1 MPATRESQLGFCR
14 PLVRTLAT
22 TTIAAYKPPCCDE
35 LYGRWEPG
43 HKKTG
48 FELEQGRSILYTTPD
63 EVMAYVQSLVA
74 PHVGAAHAYMPLLEQ
89 QAQKDPRNSSP
100 SYTVVT
106 GGLNDG
112 RIEHVP
118 MGAEGPALTAMYGFG
133 LALRCAASDSLSSV
147 RVNELRIG
155 MQLNRSEEE
164 RFADPRGRPLT
175 TDIGSLATYVAESNL
190 SGLRLRCSDDVELEG
205 LLHHFGGFQQ

>member
-1 MPATRESQLGFCR
+1 M
-14 PLVRTLAT
+14 
-22 TTIAAYKPPCCDE
+22 
-35 LYGRWEPG
+35 LYCRWESG
-43 HKKTG
+43 HNKTG
-48 FELEQGRSILYTTPD
+48 FELEQGRSILHTTPG

-89 QAQKDPRNSSP
+89 QGQQDPRSSP

-106 GGLNDG
+106 GGLKDS
-112 RIEHVP
+112 RIERVP

-133 LALRCAASDSLSSV
+133 LALRCAASDSLSTV

-164 RFADPRGRPLT
+164 RFANPRGRPLT

-190 SGLRLRCSDDVELEG
+190 SGSRLRCSDEVELEG
-205 LLHHFGGFQQ
+205 LLHRFGGFSSDYLQNDK